1 MTFAF
6 LSCIIHSN
14 QKDEIMESFS
24 KTDLLS
30 FLDIATQR
38 GWVNAN
44 TGAGWKAAVNKILQ
58 NLEAD
63 ADVRQ
68 IDVPSAVLQYH
79 NRYPGDLAPDSLKRY
94 EQRVGIAVAQ
104 FVSWKTNP
112 QTYKAPSRGIP
123 GAQKPETKKNKTAA
137 NLQGNAIAAAT
148 AQATITDTETLSSPT
163 KPVVGV
169 ATETSLALPFPLR
182 PGFLAQIVIPRDLT
196 QDEATRLGV
205 FIQALAQ
212 AS

>member
-1 MTFAF
+1 MTLAIF
-6 LSCIIHSN
+6 SGIIRLN
-14 QKDEIMESFS
+14 QKDGIMESFS

-30 FLDIATQR
+30 FLDIVTQK
-38 GWVNAN
+38 GWVNPN
-44 TGAGWKAAVNKILQ
+44 TGAGWKSAVNKILQ
-58 NLEAD
+58 NFESD

-68 IDVPSAVLQYH
+68 IDVPSAVLQHH
-79 NRYPGDLAPDSLKRY
+79 NLYPGDLASGSLKRY
-94 EQRVGIAVAQ
+94 EQRVGIAIAQ

-112 QTYKAPSRGIP
+112 QAYKAPSRGIP
-123 GAQKPETKKNKTAA
+123 GAQKPETKKNKSAA
-137 NLQGNAIAAAT
+137 NLKGNAIATAT
-148 AQATITDTETLSSPT
+148 TQATVTDTETQSSPT

>member
-1 MTFAF
+1 LTFAF
-6 LSCIIHSN
+6 LSCIIHLN
-14 QKDEIMESFS
+14 QKDGIMESFA
-24 KTDLLS
+24 KTDLLN
-30 FLDIATQR
+30 FLEIVTQK

-44 TGAGWKAAVNKILQ
+44 TGAGWKSAVNKILQ
-58 NLEAD
+58 NLESD

-68 IDVPSAVLQYH
+68 IDVPSAVLQHH
-79 NRYPGDLAPDSLKRY
+79 NRYPGDLASGSLKRY
-94 EQRVGIAVAQ
+94 EQRVGTAIAQ
-104 FVSWKTNP
+104 FISWKTNP

-123 GAQKPETKKNKTAA
+123 GTQKPDAKKNKPAVSVKKDATVNTLAA
-137 NLQGNAIAAAT
+137 SVDVDIQP
-148 AQATITDTETLSSPT
+148 SPT

-212 AS
+212 TS

>member
-1 MTFAF
+1 
-6 LSCIIHSN
+6 
-14 QKDEIMESFS
+14 MESFS
-24 KTDLLS
+24 KTDLLN
-30 FLDIATQR
+30 FLDILTQKA
-38 GWVNAN
+38 WVNAN

-58 NLEAD
+58 HFEAD

-94 EQRVGIAVAQ
+94 EQRVGIAIAQ
-104 FVSWKTNP
+104 FISWKTNP

-123 GAQKPETKKNKTAA
+123 GAQKPETKKNKLPA
-137 NLQGNAIAAAT
+137 NLKGNAIT
-148 AQATITDTETLSSPT
+148 TSTGQATVTDTETQSSPT